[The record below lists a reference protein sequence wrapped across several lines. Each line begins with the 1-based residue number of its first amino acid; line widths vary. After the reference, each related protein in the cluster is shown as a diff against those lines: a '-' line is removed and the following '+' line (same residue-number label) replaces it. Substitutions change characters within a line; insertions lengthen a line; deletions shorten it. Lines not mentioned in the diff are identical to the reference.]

1 MKTEKKL
8 YRVDLNLKYLV
19 YTDTEYKQK
28 DVSNWIKNDFHS
40 GELDDV
46 CEISMVKDVKEIQDF
61 IEMGVDYYPYCPY
74 YTNEE
79 DEETFLCDI
88 IDKLGLDA
96 KKLIK
101 RLESLGY
108 KVTKK

>member
-19 YTDTEYKQK
+19 YTDTEYGQE
-28 DVSNWIKNDFHS
+28 DVLNWIKNEVHS
-40 GELDDV
+40 GELDDA
-46 CEISMVKDVKEIQDF
+46 CEISEVKDVKKIEDDF
-61 IEMGVDYYPYCPY
+61 GLEYFPYCSDI
-74 YTNEE
+74 E
-79 DEETFLCDI
+79 DSQQELTVEDI
-88 IDKLGLDA
+88 VDELGLDA

-108 KVTKK
+108 RVTKK

>member
-1 MKTEKKL
+1 MKKEKKL
-8 YRVDLNLKYLV
+8 YRVDINLKYLV
-19 YTDTEYKQK
+19 YTDEDYTEANVY
-28 DVSNWIKNDFHS
+28 DWVKNYFHS
-40 GELDDV
+40 AELDDS
-46 CEISMVKDVKEIQDF
+46 CEISVVKDVKEIEDF
-61 IEMGVDYYPYCPY
+61 TDSDIEYCPY
-74 YTNEE
+74 YTDDA
-79 DEETFLCDI
+79 DESTYLSDI

>member
-8 YRVDLNLKYLV
+8 YRVDINLSYLV
-19 YTDTEYKQK
+19 YTDEEYKQG
-28 DVSNWIKNDFHS
+28 DVLNWIKNDIHS
-40 GELDDV
+40 AELDDN
-46 CEISMVKDVKEIQDF
+46 CEISVVKDVKEIEDF
-61 IEMGVDYYPYCPY
+61 TDLDVEYCPY
-74 YTNEE
+74 YTDNA
-79 DEETFLCDI
+79 DESTFLSDI